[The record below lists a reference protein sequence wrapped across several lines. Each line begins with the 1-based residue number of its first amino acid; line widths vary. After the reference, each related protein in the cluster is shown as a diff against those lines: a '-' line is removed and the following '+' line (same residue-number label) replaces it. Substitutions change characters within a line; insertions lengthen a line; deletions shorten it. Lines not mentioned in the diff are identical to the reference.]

1 MPARPKKYNVPL
13 SLRFIADWEQ
23 RVSRQMLLIARLKMK
38 GRPTKDAET
47 ILTGYQAALMQLRNH
62 AQVMREMMNS
72 EPTRRGKGDPQ
83 KDPTRIAMVSPGFQ
97 QMSINKTRA

>member
-1 MPARPKKYNVPL
+1 MPARRKEYNVPL
-13 SLRFIADWEQ
+13 SLRFIADGEE

-38 GRPTKDAET
+38 GQPTKDAET

-72 EPTRRGKGDPQ
+72 EPTRGKGDPQ
-83 KDPTRIAMVSPGFQ
+83 KDPTQIAMVRPAV
-97 QMSINKTRA
+97 NK

>member
-1 MPARPKKYNVPL
+1 MPARPKKYNIPL
-13 SLRFIADWEQ
+13 SLHFIADWEE

-38 GRPTKDAET
+38 GRPTKDAEI

-72 EPTRRGKGDPQ
+72 ELTRGKGDL
-83 KDPTRIAMVSPGFQ
+83 KKIRHGSPWFRPAF
-97 QMSINKTRA
+97 NK